1 MFLCFWPN
9 TVLLSSQQLVLPQVH
24 PLDDVSTVI
33 EDAAD
38 VLRVN
43 GAGEVRVTVVPPI
56 TTCCADPLQE
66 EKGNNEK
73 IHLTQDTTNVLNIQF
88 ELL

>member
-1 MFLCFWPN
+1 MFLCFGPN

-24 PLDDVSTVI
+24 PLDDVSTVV

-38 VLRVN
+38 VLRVD

-66 EKGNNEK
+66 EKGEK
-73 IHLTQDTTNVLNIQF
+73 NTSLSDRRHDKCFKYSV
-88 ELL
+88 